1 MSRDRSIIRVWTVLV
16 GVTLAAACGG
26 DDSGGPTALPTVPDP
41 SVMQP
46 VVSVEVSSPAEPTA
60 LGEPLQLGETLQ
72 LSVEALDE
80 NGQAVAGVEFSWE
93 SSNTS
98 VATVDATGLVTAV
111 AEGTAT
117 ITASAGDV
125 QAMVEITVVSATQP
139 VVSVEVSPSAETITL
154 GGTLQLSAEAFDE
167 NGQAVA
173 GVEFSWESNNTS
185 VATVDAT
192 GLVTGVA
199 EGTATIFASAGSVQG
214 RAHIAVVNPVAS
226 PDREILVAL
235 YNATDGPNWIDSDNW
250 LTDAPL
256 GSWYGVETNALG
268 RVTELNLPF
277 KDLSGPIPPEL
288 GKLTNLTD
296 LDLRWNELSGPIPP
310 ELGKLTNLKE
320 LDLGQNALSGPVPP
334 ELGNL
339 TNLTYLRLNSN
350 NLSGPIPP
358 ELGNLTNLTGL
369 YLRSNELS
377 GPIPPELG
385 KLTNLT
391 DLHLRSNELTGP
403 VPPELGNLSSLTDLQ
418 LNSNNLTGPI
428 PPELGNLTNLEILD
442 LGFNELTGPVPPEL
456 GNLTNLE
463 ILDLSSNNLTGPIP
477 PELAGLTNLTTLRL
491 ATNDLSGPIPPE
503 IGNLTNL
510 EILDLSGKL
519 FQDGTELTGPVPPEL
534 GNLTNLTYLYLSNN
548 ELTGPVPQSFLA
560 LDMLISFWFQGNA
573 GLCAPNTT
581 EFVTWLQ
588 SIAQVRG
595 PFCSASSSAPR

>member
-1 MSRDRSIIRVWTVLV
+1 MSRDRSIIRVWTVLAV
-16 GVTLAAACGG
+16 VALATACGG
-26 DDSGGPTALPTVPDP
+26 GDSDSPTALPTVPGP

-93 SSNTS
+93 SNNTS

-173 GVEFSWESNNTS
+173 GVEFSWESNNTL

-256 GSWYGVETNALG
+256 SEWHGVVTDAQG
-268 RVTELNLPF
+268 RVTVIYLAFNDLSGSLPVELGNLASLTTLRLDFNDLSGSIPVELGNLTNLTDLDLSVN
-277 KDLSGPIPPEL
+277 DLSGPIPPEL

-296 LDLRWNELSGPIPP
+296 LDL
-310 ELGKLTNLKE
+310 
-320 LDLGQNALSGPVPP
+320 A
-334 ELGNL
+334 
-339 TNLTYLRLNSN
+339 
-350 NLSGPIPP
+350 
-358 ELGNLTNLTGL
+358 
-369 YLRSNELS
+369 SNELS

-391 DLHLRSNELTGP
+391 YLRLSSNELSGPIPADLTGLTSLTTLNLGANELSGPIPPELTNLTRLEILVLGGNLLTGP
-403 VPPELGNLSSLTDLQ
+403 IPPELGNLTRLEILNLYANELSGPIPPELGNLTNLTDLDLSTNELSGPIPPELGNLSNLTDLGLG
-418 LNSNNLTGPI
+418 LNSLTGPI
-428 PPELGNLTNLEILD
+428 PPELGNLTNLTYLF
-442 LGFNELTGPVPPEL
+442 LFYAGVSGPVPARTRQPHSPDEPVSQQQR
-456 GNLTNLE
+456 T
-463 ILDLSSNNLTGPIP
+463 DGP
-477 PELAGLTNLTTLRL
+477 
-491 ATNDLSGPIPPE
+491 GP
-503 IGNLTNL
+503 
-510 EILDLSGKL
+510 
-519 FQDGTELTGPVPPEL
+519 
-534 GNLTNLTYLYLSNN
+534 
-548 ELTGPVPQSFLA
+548 A
-560 LDMLISFWFQGNA
+560 
-573 GLCAPNTT
+573 
-581 EFVTWLQ
+581 
-588 SIAQVRG
+588 
-595 PFCSASSSAPR
+595 

>member
-1 MSRDRSIIRVWTVLV
+1 MSRDRSIIRVWTVLAV
-16 GVTLAAACGG
+16 VALATACGG
-26 DDSGGPTALPTVPDP
+26 GDSGGPTALPTVPDP

-125 QAMVEITVVSATQP
+125 QATVEITVVSAMQP
-139 VVSVEVSPSAETITL
+139 VVSVEVSPSAETIAI
-154 GGTLQLSAEAFDE
+154 GTTRQLSAEAFDE

-173 GVEFSWESNNTS
+173 GAEFSWESNNTS
-185 VATVDAT
+185 VATVDAS

-199 EGTATIFASAGSVQG
+199 EGTATITASAGSVQG
-214 RAHIAVVNPVAS
+214 RAHIAVANPVAS
-226 PDREILVAL
+226 SDRGILVAL

-428 PPELGNLTNLEILD
+428 PPEL
-442 LGFNELTGPVPPEL
+442 
-456 GNLTNLE
+456 
-463 ILDLSSNNLTGPIP
+463 
-477 PELAGLTNLTTLRL
+477 AGLTNLTTLRL

>member
-26 DDSGGPTALPTVPDP
+26 GDSGGPTALPTVPDP

-199 EGTATIFASAGSVQG
+199 EGSATIFASAGSVQG

-256 GSWYGVETNALG
+256 GSWYGVETSAGG
-268 RVTELNLPF
+268 RVTELRLPF

-310 ELGKLTNLKE
+310 ELGKLTNLTD
-320 LDLGQNALSGPVPP
+320 LDLSVNDLSGPIPAEFGNLSSLEHSDLSFNDLSGPIPTELAGLTSLTTLNLRGNDLSGPIPPELGKLTNLTYLDLSSNELSGPIPP

-339 TNLTYLRLNSN
+339 SNLKELELGLNS
-350 NLSGPIPP
+350 LTGPIPP
-358 ELGNLTNLTGL
+358 ELGNLTNLTD
-369 YLRSNELS
+369 LRLSSNELS

-391 DLHLRSNELTGP
+391 YLRLNSNNLSGP
-403 VPPELGNLSSLTDLQ
+403 VPPELGNLSSLTDLW
-418 LNSNNLTGPI
+418 LGFNELTGPI
-428 PPELGNLTNLEILD
+428 PPELGNLTNLKELE
-442 LGFNELTGPVPPEL
+442 LGFNEL
-456 GNLTNLE
+456 
-463 ILDLSSNNLTGPIP
+463 S
-477 PELAGLTNLTTLRL
+477 
-491 ATNDLSGPIPPE
+491 
-503 IGNLTNL
+503 
-510 EILDLSGKL
+510 
-519 FQDGTELTGPVPPEL
+519 GPVPPEL
-534 GNLTNLTYLYLSNN
+534 GNLTNLTGLYLRNN
-548 ELTGPVPQSFLA
+548 ELTGSVPQSFPA
-560 LDMLISFWFQGNA
+560 LDMLIFFWFQGNA

-581 EFVTWLQ
+581 EFITWLQ